1 MPRLHEVAASDLELT
16 TIVNPARKLL
26 RRVQLFAGEAEHIDI
41 QGSRLTL
48 SPGFR
53 RHSHTVHYDHLIL
66 ALGSITMLP
75 LAVFQPERWHPVVF
89 MVCGFLAAVLGPFEL
104 VIFHDSGPQR

>member
-1 MPRLHEVAASDLELT
+1 MLHEVAVSDLEFT
-16 TIVNPARKLL
+16 TIVNPVRKLL

-48 SPGFR
+48 SHGFR
-53 RHSHTVHYDHLIL
+53 RHSHTVHYHLIL
-66 ALGSITMLP
+66 ALGSITMHP

-89 MVCGFLAAVLGPFEL
+89 MVCGFLAGVHEPFEL
-104 VIFHDSGPQR
+104 VIFRDSGPQR